1 MTTTRSGWNFTVPT
15 QTPVRSSRRLNAEA
29 MRPGDDLQ
37 FDGFRH
43 LEPTV

>member
-1 MTTTRSGWNFTVPT
+1 MTTTRSGWKLTVLT
-15 QTPVRSSRRLNAEA
+15 QTPVRSSRRLNAVVT
-29 MRPGDDLQ
+29 RTGDDLQ